1 MDKIQILINS
11 LPKELRDIIAMYN
24 VEHREKMRY
33 VFQEML
39 CVECD
44 ECGDTVN
51 PNNFVWNTVLFMN
64 FSYCCNY
71 CCYTHEF
78 DLRKSYLKSKVL

>member
-1 MDKIQILINS
+1 MNKLQMLIDA
-11 LPKELRDIIAMYN
+11 LPKEVQNIIGTYN
-24 VEHREKMRY
+24 VEHRGKMKS

-39 CVECD
+39 TVACD
-44 ECGDTVN
+44 ECGDKVN
-51 PNNFVWNTVLFMN
+51 PNKFIWNTVLFIN

-78 DLRKSYLKSKVL
+78 DLRKSYLLTHS